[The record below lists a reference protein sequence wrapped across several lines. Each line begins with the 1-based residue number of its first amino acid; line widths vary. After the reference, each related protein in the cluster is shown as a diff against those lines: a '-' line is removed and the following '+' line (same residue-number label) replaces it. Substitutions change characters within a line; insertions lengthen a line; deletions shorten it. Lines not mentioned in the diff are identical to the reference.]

1 MLAAREK
8 RTAARQPA
16 MLAATVGGIRSSGGG
31 RARAQPVKRRREQSM
46 RRVWEGQVSQ

>member
-8 RTAARQPA
+8 STEDRQPA
-16 MLAATVGGIRSSGGG
+16 MLAATVGGIMFRGGG